1 MMLRTLPITDHLG
14 WLPTYPQQI
23 AAPCPA
29 LPSGYDVYL
38 KLLSPL
44 GIDPSV
50 PIAAY
55 SFATRTSADL
65 KARAAFWD
73 TYHIQRGQPDP
84 ARLQP
89 ITYREVSAQLG
100 LAYEATL
107 DSAAIRRHY
116 GEWPPHLGSSTA
128 LEEAFIRQLVH
139 LLGPQ
144 QPAYLYGSAEQG
156 NGIGDAE
163 GFRQDWFAQGH
174 VADLVTVYQQQGQF
188 PTYCFALDHS
198 WCLYQGE
205 VEWLAVGCT
214 SALAHAFLAE
224 ATIKAF
230 RLEA

>member
-1 MMLRTLPITDHLG
+1 MTLRTLPITDQLG
-14 WLPTYPQQI
+14 WLPTHSQQ
-23 AAPCPA
+23 AAAACSA

-44 GIDPSV
+44 GIDSSV

-55 SFATRTSADL
+55 SFAKRTSADL
-65 KARAAFWD
+65 NARAAFWD

-89 ITYREVSAQLG
+89 ITYREVSAQLD
-100 LAYEATL
+100 LAYAATL

-116 GEWPPHLGSSTA
+116 GEWPPNLGSSAA
-128 LEEAFIRQLVH
+128 LEEAFVGQLVQ
-139 LLGPQ
+139 LLGSQ

-156 NGIGDAE
+156 NGVWDAE
-163 GFRQDWFAQGH
+163 GFRQDWLAQGQ
-174 VADLVTVYQQQGQF
+174 VADLVTVYQQQGQL

-205 VEWLAVGCT
+205 EEWVALGCT
-214 SALAHAFLAE
+214 SPLAHAFLEE
-224 ATIKAF
+224 ATIEAF
-230 RLEA
+230 RL

>member
-1 MMLRTLPITDHLG
+1 MTLRTLPITDQLS
-14 WLPTYPQQI
+14 WLSAHPQQAT
-23 AAPCPA
+23 AACPR

-38 KLLSPL
+38 KLLPPL

-73 TYHIQRGQPDP
+73 THHIQRGQPDP
-84 ARLQP
+84 TRLQP

-116 GEWPPHLGSSTA
+116 GEWPPHLGSSAA

-144 QPAYLYGSAEQG
+144 QSAYLYGSADEG
-156 NGIGDAE
+156 NGVWDAE
-163 GFRQDWFAQGH
+163 GFRQDWLAQGH
-174 VADLVTVYQQQGQF
+174 VADLVTVYQQQGQL
-188 PTYCFALDHS
+188 PTYCFARDHS

-205 VEWLAVGCT
+205 VEWLALGCA
-214 SALAHAFLAE
+214 SVLAHAFLAE
-224 ATIKAF
+224 GTLEAF
-230 RLEA
+230 RLGA